1 MDDVEK
7 SIHPEMT
14 VLDVVSRFRQTE
26 EVFKK
31 YDVQAGECIC
41 CQSLFDSLKEVAEKY
56 NLDLNRFLSDLK
68 AATQP

>member
-1 MDDVEK
+1 MDDLEK

-26 EVFKK
+26 GVFKK

-41 CQSLFDSLKEVAEKY
+41 CRSLFDSLKEVAEKY

-68 AATQP
+68 AATYP